1 MTTKYLAAFAVSV
14 ILTLVLPISVGLQN
28 VDAVE
33 LAGADE
39 EDKEAGDQLLNAGQ
53 VQLPAPYLKVVETK
67 STSSVKPVPDPQPRS
82 RMVEPEPD
90 LKRAE
95 TAKMV
100 LEPELK
106 SARPVKR
113 AAQAVSKATP
123 VVEKKAASEPDQPT
137 VASPYIRID
146 VGYGFTLNP
155 EGTTTA
161 GDMTDEDLANL
172 ALIGA
177 GVGYR
182 YSENLRI
189 DLNADY
195 RAGAGVDGVTPGGS
209 AVSSK
214 VNGLTVVLNGYY
226 DVGTL
231 EGFIPYVGGGVGFTR
246 LETTAQTGTAAAGD
260 TSTNLAWALNL
271 GSAILIGSGESTMAD
286 LNYRFV
292 RLGDFNQQDG
302 TTYDDLMI
310 HELRVGFRHQF

>member
-1 MTTKYLAAFAVSV
+1 
-14 ILTLVLPISVGLQN
+14 
-28 VDAVE
+28 
-33 LAGADE
+33 
-39 EDKEAGDQLLNAGQ
+39 
-53 VQLPAPYLKVVETK
+53 
-67 STSSVKPVPDPQPRS
+67 
-82 RMVEPEPD
+82 
-90 LKRAE
+90 
-95 TAKMV
+95 MV

-113 AAQAVSKATP
+113 AAQAVSKAKP

-226 DVGTL
+226 DVGTF
-231 EGFIPYVGGGVGFTR
+231 EGFIPYVGGGVGLTR

-271 GSAILIGSGESTMAD
+271 GSAISIGSGESTMAD
-286 LNYRFV
+286 VNYRFV